1 MIATCPQNTPH
12 IPSRYNNEQTT
23 KQTKAINN
31 YIYISC
37 KSAGHFTL
45 DVHASRP
52 VACCLNC
59 ERKRRIGVVIIN
71 ALVSLSLKTLIEYNA
86 LGNSLWQSYAKWR
99 HLVLPDGTQT
109 IIWTNVDLLWGLV
122 AFTWEQFLNEC
133 PASSYFA
140 QRVWKLYISD
150 YCHISQGHFIQ
161 DPQMLLYFSHFKVG
175 WSVRPFWPP
184 VLQARVI
191 FTYFHYFFLFFRRS
205 SKVSRKMPRLPPAY
219 RGPAAVMGVGAAFA
233 IVGTLPVAVTLAM
246 GVRTTATVIGV
257 GFMGFGVMLI
267 LPGLCWCIAVNRRRG
282 RWWRGGRD
290 QEGQEDALSPTPALR
305 WAIMPTYNVLITSL
319 LRQNDVTTSFWRNND
334 VIIMPSV
341 HWVLTLI
348 YNFFPNVNPS

>member
-1 MIATCPQNTPH
+1 M
-12 IPSRYNNEQTT
+12 
-23 KQTKAINN
+23 
-31 YIYISC
+31 
-37 KSAGHFTL
+37 
-45 DVHASRP
+45 
-52 VACCLNC
+52 
-59 ERKRRIGVVIIN
+59 
-71 ALVSLSLKTLIEYNA
+71 
-86 LGNSLWQSYAKWR
+86 AKWR
-99 HLVLPDGTQT
+99 QMMTFGVAWRHQSHYLNQCWSSLRSCGIRLRAISEWVPK
-109 IIWTNVDLLWGLV
+109 LL
-122 AFTWEQFLNEC
+122 FCT
-133 PASSYFA
+133 
-140 QRVWKLYISD
+140 RVWKLYISN

-161 DPQMLLYFSHFKVG
+161 DLQMLLCFSHFYKLDDPSELFGFLYCKLV
-175 WSVRPFWPP
+175 WFSH
-184 VLQARVI
+184 I
-191 FTYFHYFFLFFRRS
+191 FITFFLFFRRS

-319 LRQNDVTTSFWRNND
+319 LRQNDVATSFWRNND

-341 HWVLTLI
+341 HWVLTLV